1 MYRGILDSLNE
12 LAPYANAK
20 KTVTIE
26 LQQWQQT
33 WLHAITEPH
42 SLNPEI
48 DTGQIT
54 RDSLKSF
61 KNTVKDNFN
70 KKFIYF
76 ICSRTRV
83 RFNPKKQPHH
93 TFFRK
98 KIKIHLIIEERTY
111 KTIIL
116 SKDHPIL
123 VAINPS
129 KITVTEENITFYK
142 NDHKFLIMD
151 IHKFLMDFHINLNI
165 SNRVEYVGLTINPEK
180 RPTDLN
186 HAGLSRTLSGHAH
199 RKEVRDCFIYH
210 HIFKVLVISNPSVG
224 IDIVIGNGWT
234 DEINIDT
241 EADIIEKSFI
251 LYFGS
256 DYQKKTAT
264 SDNSNLTNKL
274 KELLKNSNI
283 EKIEFRYEFDDCSRD
298 YASFYS
304 DKTSPA
310 TIHHFSIILQD
321 DILIFKNME

>member
-98 KIKIHLIIEERTY
+98 KIKIHLIIEER
-111 KTIIL
+111 
-116 SKDHPIL
+116 
-123 VAINPS
+123 
-129 KITVTEENITFYK
+129 KIG
-142 NDHKFLIMD
+142 
-151 IHKFLMDFHINLNI
+151 
-165 SNRVEYVGLTINPEK
+165 R
-180 RPTDLN
+180 
-186 HAGLSRTLSGHAH
+186 AH
-199 RKEVRDCFIYH
+199 V
-210 HIFKVLVISNPSVG
+210 
-224 IDIVIGNGWT
+224 
-234 DEINIDT
+234 
-241 EADIIEKSFI
+241 
-251 LYFGS
+251 
-256 DYQKKTAT
+256 
-264 SDNSNLTNKL
+264 
-274 KELLKNSNI
+274 
-283 EKIEFRYEFDDCSRD
+283 
-298 YASFYS
+298 
-304 DKTSPA
+304 
-310 TIHHFSIILQD
+310 
-321 DILIFKNME
+321 